1 MSGNR
6 RIAEAGAEHFF
17 EELKDVSHFIDFE

>member
-6 RIAEAGAEHFF
+6 RIAEVGAERFF
-17 EELKDVSHFIDFE
+17 EELKDTSHFIDFE